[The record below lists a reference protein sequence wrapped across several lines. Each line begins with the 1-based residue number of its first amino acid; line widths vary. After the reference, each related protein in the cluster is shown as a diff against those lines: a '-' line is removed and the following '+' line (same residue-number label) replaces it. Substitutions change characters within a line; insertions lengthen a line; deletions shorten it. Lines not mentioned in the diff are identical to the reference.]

1 MLARLSRISDDPKS
15 PGLAKLQQ
23 ANRVEVNRQGVAGRR
38 ESEKQSENERVVE
51 LATVAKH
58 ALKQMADALRDA
70 IEQAAPMTSFSVG
83 LPIGWTAALG
93 QAHLR
98 IEPPSVT
105 ANSPWSGAM
114 APAFEVIS
122 HSALSV
128 TFPRNRSGYVG
139 RSHSLWFCDAQETG
153 RYQWFETAFMIS
165 PLIPRMSEED
175 PFALNPGGDAAQ
187 AVGRVTGSHQVAWPF
202 SAVSIGEIDDFIG
215 RWAGWFAD
223 AAQGHLNRPG
233 TMPERQPQGSWRQ
246 H

>member
-1 MLARLSRISDDPKS
+1 
-15 PGLAKLQQ
+15 
-23 ANRVEVNRQGVAGRR
+23 
-38 ESEKQSENERVVE
+38 
-51 LATVAKH
+51 
-58 ALKQMADALRDA
+58 
-70 IEQAAPMTSFSVG
+70 
-83 LPIGWTAALG
+83 
-93 QAHLR
+93 
-98 IEPPSVT
+98 
-105 ANSPWSGAM
+105 
-114 APAFEVIS
+114 
-122 HSALSV
+122 
-128 TFPRNRSGYVG
+128 
-139 RSHSLWFCDAQETG
+139 
-153 RYQWFETAFMIS
+153 MIS